1 MDLAAT
7 LTVVIAGAAITGV
20 VLLRWY
26 HVRHVQAVWG
36 GVATKLGL
44 RPRKERRGLAALFA
58 GPRAPISFAGQY
70 AGFDV
75 SVARHLHK
83 KARVL
88 TVDIDASSDIPSKI
102 GFRRREARAFF
113 GRRASSGALVLG
125 DPAFDASVT
134 VSGPERVVRALADA
148 SCRERVLRVFRDA
161 RQANVRDGRLSYQ
174 AGCRDVPAVIE
185 GLFAD
190 GVALAQALCL
200 EPAQVRIRL
209 EANARS
215 GDLAQIRIAALEAL
229 SQLRKSRERT
239 RQITLALLDDP
250 DPEVRAQAALRCEAA
265 DIDRLLGLAE
275 REREPMVIVSLL
287 GHLSSFAGSR
297 LWPLIRESL
306 RSGHDDML
314 RAAGEAALATG
325 FTDAAADI
333 ARSLDLHFP
342 GAGPETI
349 ASLVRALGVFR
360 DSATEPVLVRV
371 LSHEAKEVQRL
382 AAAAL
387 AEFGSVAAVE
397 ALLERSER
405 LLFDRDTKT
414 ALLTAVGRIQA
425 RAGVVEI
432 GTLSLAEHSD
442 EIGALSLA
450 QTGAEI
456 GSLSL
461 VSSGAVATDETKANR

>member
-1 MDLAAT
+1 
-7 LTVVIAGAAITGV
+7 
-20 VLLRWY
+20 
-26 HVRHVQAVWG
+26 
-36 GVATKLGL
+36 
-44 RPRKERRGLAALFA
+44 
-58 GPRAPISFAGQY
+58 
-70 AGFDV
+70 
-75 SVARHLHK
+75 
-83 KARVL
+83 
-88 TVDIDASSDIPSKI
+88 
-102 GFRRREARAFF
+102 
-113 GRRASSGALVLG
+113 
-125 DPAFDASVT
+125 
-134 VSGPERVVRALADA
+134 
-148 SCRERVLRVFRDA
+148 
-161 RQANVRDGRLSYQ
+161 
-174 AGCRDVPAVIE
+174 
-185 GLFAD
+185 
-190 GVALAQALCL
+190 
-200 EPAQVRIRL
+200 
-209 EANARS
+209 
-215 GDLAQIRIAALEAL
+215 
-229 SQLRKSRERT
+229 
-239 RQITLALLDDP
+239 
-250 DPEVRAQAALRCEAA
+250 VRAQAALRCEAA

-275 REREPMVIVSLL
+275 REREPMIIVSLL